1 MTVMFI
7 RSFILYAL
15 LLLVLRLMGKRQIGE
30 LQPSELVT
38 TLLLSE
44 IASQPITDDNIP
56 LIYGIAPSVA
66 VLAFEVILSFAITKN
81 KTLKKIMTGNISIL
95 IEKGELNVE
104 EMKKTRL
111 SLEEL
116 CSELRLKGVCEIS
129 QVQYAVLEKNGK
141 LSVILKQKHQPVTQG
156 DFGIVQAEGGFDHA
170 LVSDGEIITEN
181 VACSGKTVEFIKDKL
196 KECGIASVEDA
207 MLMTCNDRGDVYII
221 KKGKEK

>member
-7 RSFILYAL
+7 RSFITYAL

-56 LIYGIAPSVA
+56 LIYGIAPAVA

-81 KTLKKIMTGNISIL
+81 KTLKKIMTGKISIL
-95 IEKGELNVE
+95 IEKGVLNIE

-116 CSELRLKGVCEIS
+116 SSELRLKGVSEIS
-129 QVQYAVLEKNGK
+129 TVQYAVLEKNGK
-141 LSVILKQKHQPVTQG
+141 LSVILKSDAQPVTNG
-156 DFGIVQAEGGFDHA
+156 SAGISLTEKGFNHA
-170 LVSDGEIITEN
+170 LIVDGQIDEENMKYAKKDEKYVLKKLQEQKISSVSET
-181 VACSGKTVEFIKDKL
+181 
-196 KECGIASVEDA
+196 
-207 MLMTCNDRGDVYII
+207 MLMTCNDNGDVYII
-221 KKGKEK
+221 KK